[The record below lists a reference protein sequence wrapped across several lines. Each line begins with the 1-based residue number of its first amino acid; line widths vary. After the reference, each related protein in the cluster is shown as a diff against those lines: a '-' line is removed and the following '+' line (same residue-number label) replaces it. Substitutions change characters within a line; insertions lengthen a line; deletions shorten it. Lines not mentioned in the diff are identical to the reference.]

1 MFYTSPMHFLYT
13 DGACSGNPGPGG
25 YGFILKLDTKTIT
38 SGSQGYIRTTNNRM
52 ELRGVIAGLSAA
64 PANSIVTVVTDSE
77 YIVNAFVKKWIDA
90 WQARG
95 WRTAAKKPV
104 ANRDLWELLIPLVA
118 THHVTFSWIRGHM
131 GHAENEQCDV
141 MAVAASKSTHLIE
154 DRETTSSS
162 LF

>member
-1 MFYTSPMHFLYT
+1 MYFLYT

-25 YGFILKLDTKTIT
+25 YGFLLKLDDKVVST
-38 SGSQGYIRTTNNRM
+38 GSQGYAKTTNNRM
-52 ELRGVIAGLSAA
+52 ELRGVIAGLSVA
-64 PANSIVTVVTDSE
+64 PTDSRVTVVTDSE

-118 THHVTFSWIRGHM
+118 KHHVTFSWIRGHM

-141 MAVAASKSTHLIE
+141 MAVAASKSIHLLTDFTAE
-154 DRETTSSS
+154 SESGT

>member
-1 MFYTSPMHFLYT
+1 MYFLYT
-13 DGACSGNPGPGG
+13 DGACLGNPGPGG
-25 YGFILKLDTKTIT
+25 YGFLLKLDDKVVST
-38 SGSQGYIRTTNNRM
+38 GSQGYAKTTNNRM
-52 ELRGVIAGLSAA
+52 ELRGVIAGLSVA
-64 PANSIVTVVTDSE
+64 PTDSRVTVVTDSE

-118 THHVTFSWIRGHM
+118 KHHVTFSWIRGHM

-141 MAVAASKSTHLIE
+141 MAVAASKSIHLLTDFTAE
-154 DRETTSSS
+154 SESGT